1 MVITVNE
8 KAKSLLRNINYT
20 VSANFLVLGISIV
33 LNLFV
38 PKFLGVKEY
47 SFWQLYVFYSSY
59 VGFFHFGWLDG
70 IYLKIGGEE
79 YENLP
84 KKTLGTQFWYLL
96 FSQIIL
102 AFGLISYVLFSD
114 MQGNRVLIL
123 FCVSIVLVITNCKTF
138 ILYIL
143 QSTNRIK
150 EYAQLSRNDRYI
162 YLLGVIVYLFFG
174 GRNFYFLIMIDI
186 LSRFIMTLW
195 GANRIKD
202 ILIVKLD
209 SFKSTVKIIIENI
222 TSGINLMIGNIASM
236 LVMGVTRMF
245 VEKQWGIET
254 FGQLSFTLSISN
266 MFMTFINAVGV
277 VMFPLLRR
285 TDKNHLKRLYLNL
298 RNSFVPIT
306 YGLLLAFVPI
316 KLLLS
321 YWLPAYTQSLIFM
334 GTLFPMII
342 YEGRMSLLVSTYLK
356 TIRKE
361 KNILLAN
368 VLTLAV
374 TLVVSSF
381 TVFYLKNIS
390 LTVVGIIFC
399 IAFRCV
405 FAEMLLSTILNIR
418 VVSELFIETLLTA
431 IFITSNLLLGNLASF
446 VVYLL
451 AYTVYI
457 AINRKKTIS
466 SVKELISLMK
476 E

>member
-1 MVITVNE
+1 MNE
-8 KAKSLLRNINYT
+8 KAKSLLKNINYT
-20 VSANFLVLGISIV
+20 VSANFLVLGISII

-84 KKTLGTQFWYLL
+84 KKILGTQFWYLL
-96 FSQIIL
+96 FFQLIL
-102 AFGLISYVLFSD
+102 ALGLISYVLLSGIKG
-114 MQGNRVLIL
+114 QRALIL
-123 FCVSIVLVITNCKTF
+123 LCVSIILIITNCKTF

-143 QSTNRIK
+143 QSTNRIR
-150 EYAQLSRNDRYI
+150 EYALLSQNDRYL

-174 GRNFYFLIMIDI
+174 GRNFFFLITIDI
-186 LSRFIMTLW
+186 LSKLLMTVW
-195 GANRIKD
+195 GARWIKD
-202 ILIVKLD
+202 ILVGK
-209 SFKSTVKIIIENI
+209 FEPFTRTVKIIVENI
-222 TSGINLMIGNIASM
+222 SIGINLMISNIASM
-236 LVMGVTRMF
+236 LVMGVTRIF

-254 FGQLSFTLSISN
+254 FGQLSFTLNISS

-285 TDKNHLKRLYLNL
+285 TDRYRLKKLYLNL
-298 RNSFVPIT
+298 RHSFVPIT
-306 YGLLLAFVPI
+306 YGLLLTFVPI
-316 KLLLS
+316 KLVLS
-321 YWLPAYTQSLIFM
+321 YWLPDYAQSVNFM

-361 KNILLAN
+361 KSILIANI
-368 VLTLAV
+368 LTLAM

-405 FAEMLLSTILNIR
+405 FAELLLSKILNIQI
-418 VVSELFIETLLTA
+418 VSELLIETILTV
-431 IFITSNLLLGNLASF
+431 IFVMGNLLLNRFTSF
-446 VVYLL
+446 CVYCVSYFIYL
-451 AYTVYI
+451 VI
-457 AINRKKTIS
+457 VRKKTTA
-466 SVKELISLMK
+466 SVKELLSLMK
-476 E
+476 